1 MSEIKLIN
9 LASYVRPKLDEDK
22 SNDWVLNG
30 RNNEYY
36 QYIIDRNNGSATNS
50 SINQSYA
57 TLIYG
62 KGLST
67 DSGSHVAEDWAKLQ
81 TILRPRELRKI
92 ATDFQVFGEFSFQVI
107 ESKGG
112 ELNSIVHLPKQLVV
126 PSIAN
131 DKNIIENYWYSKNWK
146 NYRKKENRPE
156 SFNAFG
162 LKNGN
167 SIYVGKPYRVG
178 EEYFGSPD
186 YSAGLQYMEAEEEIS
201 NMTISSIKNGLSAGY
216 IINIPD
222 GVNYTSE
229 EKEEFE
235 RQVKKK
241 LTSSSNAS
249 NFIIAFNGADV
260 AIEVTPFPVN
270 SSVHKQWETLTTE
283 AKAQIMTSHRVISP
297 SLVGLDSA
305 TGFSSDALMID
316 ESEKQLMKRVINPK
330 QDFIIDALEEVLASY
345 GMNISLFFKPLTED
359 VVIEEIKQPE
369 STELTSNIEKC
380 ISCSTD
386 DLNTPSE
393 DFANE
398 LISMGEDLTDV
409 WNLMSSNEVDYDT
422 DDDVLDLVNF
432 TNTGKAFPNAKSE
445 QDNDKIM
452 VRYRYVGSTPERG
465 FCKQMMAANKLYRK
479 EDILRMEKSSTNPGF
494 GKGKGG
500 SKPYSIWLWK
510 GGGKISKAYPNG
522 TCKHKWQRE
531 IYLRKEDQSKAV
543 LSPNIDPTAKTISTS
558 EARRKGFKPPTNNSD
573 VSITPNKN
581 KS

>member
-9 LASYVRPKLDEDK
+9 LASYVRPEVVEDR

-30 RNNEYY
+30 RNNSFY
-36 QYIIDRNNGSATNS
+36 QYIIDRNNGSATNN

-67 DSGSHVAEDWAKLQ
+67 DSGSFGAETFGKLQ

-92 ATDFQVFGEFSFQVI
+92 VTDFQIFGEFSFQVV

-112 ELNSIVHLPKQLVV
+112 ELHSIIHLPKQMVV
-126 PSIAN
+126 PSIVNEDDLIELYWVSKDWAN
-131 DKNIIENYWYSKNWK
+131 KG
-146 NYRKKENRPE
+146 KKENKPTALP
-156 SFNAFG
+156 SFGNG
-162 LKNGN
+162 SGN

-186 YSAGLQYMEAEEEIS
+186 YSAGLQYCEAEEEIS

-222 GVNYTSE
+222 GINYTPE

-260 AIEVTPFPVN
+260 SIEVTPFPVN
-270 SSVHKQWETLTTE
+270 SSVHKQWEVLTTE

-305 TGFSSDALMID
+305 TGFSSDADMID
-316 ESEKQLMKRVINPK
+316 ESEKQLIKRVIAPK
-330 QDFIIDALEEVLASY
+330 QQFILDAIEEVLTSY
-345 GMNISLFFKPLTED
+345 DMNISLTFKPLTQEEPLKESND
-359 VVIEEIKQPE
+359 V
-369 STELTSNIEKC
+369 ELTSNTTECVKC
-380 ISCSTD
+380 SLSGS
-386 DLNTPSE
+386 NEPSDE
-393 DFANE
+393 FANE
-398 LISMGEDLTDV
+398 LIALGEDLNEDFS
-409 WNLMSSNEVDYDT
+409 LMSFNEVDYDT
-422 DDDVLDLVNF
+422 DDDILDLVNF

-445 QDNDKIM
+445 QDNDKVM
-452 VRYRYVGSTPERG
+452 VRYRYTGSTPQRG
-465 FCKQMMAANKLYRK
+465 FCKAMMTANKLYRK

-494 GKGKGG
+494 GKGEGG
-500 SKPYSIWLWK
+500 SAPYSIWLWK
-510 GGGKISKAYPNG
+510 GGGKMSAAFPNG

-531 IYLRKEDQSKAV
+531 IYLRKEDASKAV
-543 LSPNIDPTAKTISTS
+543 LSPNMDSSAKTISTS
-558 EARRKGFKPPTNNSD
+558 EARRKGLKVPTNNSD

>member
-9 LASYVRPKLDEDK
+9 LASYVRPEVVEDR

-30 RNNEYY
+30 RNNSFY
-36 QYIIDRNNGSATNS
+36 QYIIDRNNGSATNN

-67 DSGSHVAEDWAKLQ
+67 DSGSFGAETFGKLQ

-92 ATDFQVFGEFSFQVI
+92 VTDFQIFGEFSFQVV

-112 ELNSIVHLPKQLVV
+112 ELHSIIHLPKQMVA
-126 PSIAN
+126 PSIVNEDDLIELYWVSKDWAN
-131 DKNIIENYWYSKNWK
+131 KG
-146 NYRKKENRPE
+146 KKENKPTALP
-156 SFNAFG
+156 SFGNG
-162 LKNGN
+162 SGN

-186 YSAGLQYMEAEEEIS
+186 YSAGLQYCEAEEEIS

-222 GVNYTSE
+222 GINYTPE

-260 AIEVTPFPVN
+260 SIEVTPFPVN
-270 SSVHKQWETLTTE
+270 SSVHKQWEVLTTE

-305 TGFSSDALMID
+305 TGFSSDADMID
-316 ESEKQLMKRVINPK
+316 KSEKQLIKRVIAPK
-330 QDFIIDALEEVLASY
+330 QQFILDAIEEVLTSY
-345 GMNISLFFKPLTED
+345 DMNISLTFKPLTQEELPKESND
-359 VVIEEIKQPE
+359 V
-369 STELTSNIEKC
+369 ELTSNTTECVKC
-380 ISCSTD
+380 SLSGS
-386 DLNTPSE
+386 NEPSDE
-393 DFANE
+393 FANE
-398 LISMGEDLTDV
+398 LIALGEDLNEDFS
-409 WNLMSSNEVDYDT
+409 LMSFNEVDYDT
-422 DDDVLDLVNF
+422 DDDILDLVNF

-445 QDNDKIM
+445 QDNDKVM
-452 VRYRYVGSTPERG
+452 VRYRYTGSTPQRG
-465 FCKQMMAANKLYRK
+465 FCKSMMTANKLYRK

-494 GKGKGG
+494 GKGDGG
-500 SKPYSIWLWK
+500 SAPYSIWLWK
-510 GGGKISKAYPNG
+510 GGGKMSAAFPNG

-531 IYLRKEDQSKAV
+531 IYLRKEDASKAV
-543 LSPNIDPTAKTISTS
+543 LSPNMDSSAKTISTS
-558 EARRKGFKPPTNNSD
+558 EARRKGLKVPTNNSD

>member
-9 LASYVRPKLDEDK
+9 LSSYIRPEVVEDR

-30 RNNEYY
+30 RGNSFY
-36 QYIIDRNNGSATNS
+36 QYIIDRNNGSATNN

-67 DSGSHVAEDWAKLQ
+67 DSGSFGAETFGKLQ

-92 ATDFQVFGEFSFQVI
+92 VTDFQIFGEFSFQVV

-112 ELNSIVHLPKQLVV
+112 ELHSIIHLPKQMVV
-126 PSIAN
+126 PSIVN
-131 DKNIIENYWYSKNWK
+131 EDDLIELYWVSKDWTNP
-146 NYRKKENRPE
+146 NKKENTPTALP
-156 SFNAFG
+156 SFGNG
-162 LKNGN
+162 SGN
-167 SIYVGKPYRVG
+167 SIFVGKPYRVG
-178 EEYFGSPD
+178 EQYFGSPD
-186 YSAGLQYMEAEEEIS
+186 YSAGLQYCEAEEEIS

-222 GVNYTSE
+222 GINYTPE

-260 AIEVTPFPVN
+260 SIEVTPFPVN
-270 SSVHKQWETLTTE
+270 SSVHKQWEVLTTE

-305 TGFSSDALMID
+305 TGFSSDAEMID
-316 ESEKQLMKRVINPK
+316 KSEKQLIKRVIAPK
-330 QDFIIDALEEVLASY
+330 QQFILDAIEEVLTSY
-345 GMNISLFFKPLTED
+345 DMNISLTFKPLTQEELPKEESD
-359 VVIEEIKQPE
+359 V
-369 STELTSNIEKC
+369 ELTSNTTEC
-380 ISCSTD
+380 VQCS
-386 DLNTPSE
+386 LSGSNEPSDE
-393 DFANE
+393 FANE
-398 LISMGEDLTDV
+398 LIALGEDLNEDFS
-409 WNLMSSNEVDYDT
+409 LMSFNEVDYDT
-422 DDDVLDLVNF
+422 DDDILDLVNF

-445 QDNDKIM
+445 QDNDKVM
-452 VRYRYVGSTPERG
+452 VRYRYTGSTPQRG
-465 FCKQMMAANKLYRK
+465 FCKAMMTANKLYRK

-494 GKGKGG
+494 GKGEGG
-500 SKPYSIWLWK
+500 SAPYSIWLWK
-510 GGGKISKAYPNG
+510 GGGKMSKDFPNG

-531 IYLRKEDQSKAV
+531 IYLRKEDASKAV
-543 LSPNIDPTAKTISTS
+543 LSPNMDPTAKTISTS
-558 EARRKGFKPPTNNSD
+558 EARKKGLKMPSNNSD

>member
-1 MSEIKLIN
+1 MNEIKLIN
-9 LASYVRPKLDEDK
+9 LASYVRPKLVEDK

-30 RNNEYY
+30 RNNSYY

-67 DSGSHVAEDWAKLQ
+67 DSGQNAAEQWAKIQ

-92 ATDFQVFGEFSFQVI
+92 ITDFQVFGEFSLQII

-112 ELNSIVHLPKQLVV
+112 ELNKIMHLPKQNVV
-126 PSIAN
+126 PAIADLDN
-131 DKNIIENYWYSKNWK
+131 VVNNYWYSRDWK
-146 NYRKKENRPE
+146 NFRKTENKPIAYK
-156 SFNAFG
+156 AFG
-162 LKNGN
+162 KGGN

-270 SSVHKQWETLTTE
+270 SSVHKQWEVLTGE

-316 ESEKQLMKRVINPK
+316 ESEKQLIKRVIAPK
-330 QDFIIDALEEVLASY
+330 QQFILDSLEDIFTHY
-345 GMNISLFFKPLTED
+345 GININLLFRPLTEEIVAEE
-359 VVIEEIKQPE
+359 VVDE
-369 STELTSNIEKC
+369 SNDIELTSNIEKC

-393 DFANE
+393 EFANE
-398 LISMGEDLTDV
+398 LISLGEDLTDE
-409 WNLMSSNEVDYDT
+409 WGLMSFNEVDYDT

-432 TNTGKAFPNAKSE
+432 ANTGTARPNAKSS
-445 QDNDKIM
+445 QDSDKIM

-479 EDILRMEKSSTNPGF
+479 EDILQMEKSSTNPGF
-494 GKGKGG
+494 GKGTGG
-500 SKPYSIWLWK
+500 QAPYSIWLWK
-510 GGGKISKAYPNG
+510 GGGKMSKAYPNG

-531 IYLRKEDQSKAV
+531 IYLKKGKKQDLNSP
-543 LSPNIDPTAKTISTS
+543 LSETVSTS

-573 VSITPNKN
+573 VSVKPHNNK
-581 KS
+581 K

>member
-36 QYIIDRNNGSATNS
+36 GYIIDRNNGSATNS
-50 SINQSYA
+50 SINQSYS

-67 DSGSHVAEDWAKLQ
+67 DSGSRGAEDWAKLQ

-92 ATDFQVFGEFSFQVI
+92 ATDFQIFGEFSFQVI

-126 PSIAN
+126 PSIVN

-146 NYRKKENRPE
+146 NYRKKGNTPE
-156 SFNAFG
+156 AFNAFG
-162 LKNGN
+162 LKNGS

-178 EEYFGSPD
+178 DEYFGSPD

-222 GVNYTSE
+222 GINYTSE
-229 EKEEFE
+229 EKQEFE

-270 SSVHKQWETLTTE
+270 SSVHKQWETLTAE

-330 QDFIIDALEEVLASY
+330 QDFIIEALEEVLVSY
-345 GMNISLFFKPLTED
+345 GINLSLFFRPLTED
-359 VVIEEIKQPE
+359 VVVEEVIAPT
-369 STELTSNIEKC
+369 STELSSNASEC
-380 ISCSTD
+380 NCSIND
-386 DLNTPSE
+386 NTPSD
-393 DFANE
+393 DFADE
-398 LISMGEDLTDV
+398 LISMGEDLTES
-409 WNLMSSNEVDYDT
+409 WGLMSSNDVDYDT
-422 DDDVLDLVNF
+422 DDDALDLVNF
-432 TNTGKAFPNAKSE
+432 ANTGKAFPNAKSE
-445 QDNDKIM
+445 QDNEKIM

-465 FCKQMMAANKLYRK
+465 FCKKMISANKLYRK

-494 GKGKGG
+494 GKGTGG

-510 GGGKISKAYPNG
+510 GGGKMSKAFPNG

-543 LSPNIDPTAKTISTS
+543 LNPKIDPTAKTISTS
-558 EARRKGFKPPTNNSD
+558 EARRKGLKPPTNNSD

>member
-1 MSEIKLIN
+1 MNEIKLIN
-9 LASYVRPKLDEDK
+9 LASYVRPKLVEDK

-30 RNNEYY
+30 RNNQYY

-50 SINQSYA
+50 SINQSYT

-62 KGLST
+62 KGLAT
-67 DSGSHVAEDWAKLQ
+67 DSGKLGAEQWGKIQ
-81 TILRPRELRKI
+81 TILRPAELRKI
-92 ATDFQVFGEFSFQVI
+92 VTDFQVFGEFSFQVI

-112 ELNSIVHLPKQLVV
+112 ELNKIVHLPKQNVV
-126 PSIAN
+126 PSIADLDN
-131 DKNIIENYWYSKNWK
+131 VVNNYWYSRDWK
-146 NYRKKENRPE
+146 NFRKTENKPIAYK
-156 SFNAFG
+156 AFG
-162 LKNGN
+162 SGKGS

-186 YSAGLQYMEAEEEIS
+186 YSAGLQYCEAEEEIS

-222 GVNYTSE
+222 GINYTAE

-235 RQVKKK
+235 KQVKAK

-270 SSVHKQWETLTTE
+270 SSVHKQWEVLTGE
-283 AKAQIMTSHRVISP
+283 AKSQIMTSHRVISP

-305 TGFSSDALMID
+305 TGFSSQADMID
-316 ESEKQLMKRVINPK
+316 ESEKQLLKRVIAPK
-330 QDFIIDALEEVLASY
+330 QKFILDSLSDVFTYY
-345 GMNISLFFKPLTED
+345 GINISLIFKPLTEE
-359 VVIEEIKQPE
+359 VVIEEVVDE
-369 STELTSNIEKC
+369 SKDVELTSNIDKC

-393 DFANE
+393 EFANE
-398 LISMGEDLTDV
+398 LIALGEDL
-409 WNLMSSNEVDYDT
+409 NEEYGLMSFNEVDYDT

-432 TNTGKAFPNAKSE
+432 ANTGTARPNAKSS
-445 QDNDKIM
+445 QDTDKIM

-465 FCKQMMAANKLYRK
+465 FCKQMMKANKLYRK
-479 EDILRMEKSSTNPGF
+479 EDIIQMEKSSTNPGF
-494 GKGKGG
+494 GKGKGNG
-500 SKPYSIWLWK
+500 NAPYSIWLWK
-510 GGGKISKAYPNG
+510 GGGKMSAKYPNG

-531 IYLRKEDQSKAV
+531 IYLKKGKKQDLNSP
-543 LSPNIDPTAKTISTS
+543 LSETISTS
-558 EARRKGFKPPTNNSD
+558 EARRKGLKPPTNNSD
-573 VSITPNKN
+573 VSIKPHNNK
-581 KS
+581 